1 MHFFSLFGP
10 TFNITSSSPYRST
23 TLNDTNS
30 QIPSTISQ
38 ENIQNRTQENN
49 TSLSNM
55 IPNEVQ
61 SVLQTILPTLIQGN
75 NNIQTSEG
83 NNNNIET
90 SQDNNNMTQSLRNTT
105 NSLQNPNNSIIM
117 VYEDIIQQQGLSL
130 TEIHQVSE
138 LMLNEKS
145 SEEEEEPKICSICQQ
160 NLEWDIIVRKLNECN
175 HEYHVNCIDR
185 WLVDHTNCPTCRR
198 ELVTSTEGSNL
209 QRTFSQN
216 GLSSYQFRIPRNT

>member
-10 TFNITSSSPYRST
+10 TFNITSSSPHRST
-23 TLNDTNS
+23 PLTETNS
-30 QIPSTISQ
+30 QATSTFNQ
-38 ENIQNRTQENN
+38 DNNNRNQENN
-49 TSLSNM
+49 TLPNM

-61 SVLQTILPTLIQGN
+61 TVLQSILPTLIPSSQ
-75 NNIQTSEG
+75 
-83 NNNNIET
+83 NNNNIT
-90 SQDNNNMTQSLRNTT
+90 PTLQNNQSNNTT

-117 VYEDIIQQQGLSL
+117 LYEDLTQQQQQGLSL

-138 LMLNEKS
+138 LMLNES
-145 SEEEEEPKICSICQQ
+145 SSDEEEEPKICSICQQ
-160 NLEWDIIVRKLNECN
+160 NLEWDIIIRKINECN

-185 WLVDHTNCPTCRR
+185 WLVEHTNCPTCRR
-198 ELVTSTEGSNL
+198 ELVVTNRTEGNNL